1 MSARLGVWLGVDVGL
16 ARVGIARC
24 DPDGILA
31 VPETT
36 LARDLDGGADL
47 AALAGLVAEHRAAGV
62 VVGLPITLSGR
73 AGPAAQDALAYA
85 DALRALID
93 PVPVELIDERLT
105 TVSAEQVLRG
115 RGIKGRARRAVVD
128 QAAAVVILEHW
139 LARQRPGTRG
149 PQ

>member
-1 MSARLGVWLGVDVGL
+1 MSARLGVWLGVDVGM